1 MASEKSILKLK
12 GQLDGMS
19 FYKNSEGYY
28 VRAKGGI
35 ERDRIMNDKNFER
48 TRENMS
54 EFANINKA
62 GKMVR
67 NSIGVFMNRARDMRT
82 GSRLVSMIAKVKNI
96 DETSVRSARTFA
108 IELSQPEA
116 KTLLEGFEFNKAA
129 HLSAILK
136 MQYDLNTTAGSLTLP
151 QFNPSEHLIAPQA
164 ATHVTIGFACVGMNA
179 EITKTETKYAV
190 HEVIPL
196 IAPPADVVIALDAL
210 PVLPDVQV
218 YYVLIEFLQ
227 KISGTLYPLKSGSF
241 NALQLI
247 KVV

>member
-62 GKMVR
+62 GKLVR
-67 NSIGVFMNRARDMRT
+67 DSIGVFMNRARDMRT
-82 GSRLVSMIAKVKNI
+82 GSRLVSLISKVKNL
-96 DETSVRSARTFA
+96 DETSARGERTFA
-108 IELSQPEA
+108 LGLSQPGA

-136 MQYDLNTTAGSLTLP
+136 TAYVLDTTAGSVTLT
-151 QFNPSEHLIAPQA
+151 QFNPREHLIAPQG
-164 ATHVTIGFACVGMNA
+164 ATHVTLGFACVGMNT
-179 EITKTETKYAV
+179 EVTESETKYAER
-190 HEVIPL
+190 EVIPL
-196 IAPPADVVIALDAL
+196 TAEVADIALTLPALPALADVQL
-210 PVLPDVQV
+210 

-227 KISGTLYPLKSGSF
+227 EISGTLYPLRSGSF
-241 NALQLI
+241 NALQLV